1 MCLTFRFL
9 RGQNN
14 LQLSVSP
21 FQPSTAS
28 LPLDNPHPFAR
39 AASPVPHVARIL
51 QAINMIQRRYQR
63 ILLLTVVGWVV
74 LYFGFDFSDRFNRQ
88 LRIHVDDVPARAPKS
103 DAIKAEEK
111 ELVVASLMRDRVK
124 WLNESFPTWKR
135 NVYVVDKRDAE
146 LTVPKNKGREAMV
159 FLT

>member
-1 MCLTFRFL
+1 
-9 RGQNN
+9 
-14 LQLSVSP
+14 
-21 FQPSTAS
+21 
-28 LPLDNPHPFAR
+28 
-39 AASPVPHVARIL
+39 
-51 QAINMIQRRYQR
+51 
-63 ILLLTVVGWVV
+63 
-74 LYFGFDFSDRFNRQ
+74 
-88 LRIHVDDVPARAPKS
+88 VDDVSARPAPKS